1 MSRIMLIGLCA
12 SAFLI
17 ASALV
22 SPAIE
27 TEGGPIVSNAAHA
40 YTNLNSSRSNRT
52 SKPDHYTKR
61 GKQGGGGGPA
71 GIAVSDPGAEGTKP
85 VKGKKH

>member
-1 MSRIMLIGLCA
+1 MSRIILIGLFA

-27 TEGGPIVSNAAHA
+27 TTAAPIFSTAAQA
-40 YTNLNSSRSNRT
+40 EPASKTNRVN
-52 SKPDHYTKR
+52 KIDHYVKR
-61 GKQGGGGGPA
+61 GKQEQGGKA
-71 GIAVSDPGAEGTKP
+71 GLAVSDEGAPGTKP
-85 VKGKKH
+85 SKKSK